1 MKRYDREYFDRWYR
15 RSDVGVGQREF
26 VTRKVTLAVAA
37 AEYVL
42 GRRIESVLDVGCG
55 EGIWRAPL
63 RKLRPG
69 VSYAGFDSSEYA
81 IGKFGRARNLK
92 LAGLAD
98 MASQRLA
105 RSYDLVVCADVLHY
119 VSDTEARAG
128 LKVIAKKT
136 RGAAF
141 VEAFTN
147 ADAIVGDHDQLQDRS
162 PTRYRRLFAEA
173 GLVPMGLHLYVTK
186 AAMHTLTALEQ
197 GAAGK

>member
-15 RSDVGVGQREF
+15 HSDVGVGQREF

-69 VSYAGFDSSEYA
+69 VSYVGFDSSTYA
-81 IGKFGRARNLK
+81 IAKYGRIRNLK

-98 MASQRLA
+98 MAKQKLA
-105 RSYDLVVCADVLHY
+105 RAYDLVVCADVLHY
-119 VSDTEARAG
+119 VSDAEARAG

-147 ADAIVGDHDQLQDRS
+147 ADAIEGDHDHFQDRS
-162 PTRYRRLFAEA
+162 PARYRRLFAEA

-186 AAMHTLTALEQ
+186 GAMHTLTALEQ